1 MNRVGISSA
10 CYYPEPTELAFDKI
24 CRSGARCAEI
34 FFNSPSE
41 IEAPFIREMARRQKA
56 HGVEIVSVHP
66 FTSFMEDCFLF
77 STYERRFIDAM
88 PLYERYFE
96 VCQALGAR
104 ILVIHGARI
113 PGSASDELYCE
124 RFAKLMERGKAYGVQ
139 VCQENVALYRSESA
153 DYLKMMRRN
162 LGGDFGVV
170 LDVKQARRAK
180 ITPYDVIDAV
190 GDSIRHVH
198 ISDCR
203 PDCDCTPPF
212 SGSFDFDRFF
222 RTMRGIGYSGAYIVE
237 LYRHSFREER
247 EIVESYRKVRDF
259 LLEQSE
265 TV

>member
-10 CYYPEPTELAFDKI
+10 CYYPLQTELAFDRI

-34 FFNSPSE
+34 FFNAPSE
-41 IEAPFIREMARRQKA
+41 IEKPFIREMARKQKA
-56 HGVEIVSVHP
+56 FGVEIVSVHP

-77 STYERRFIDAM
+77 SSYERRFTDTL
-88 PLYERYFE
+88 PLYDRYFE
-96 VCQALGAR
+96 VCRELGAS

-113 PGSASDELYCE
+113 PGSASDALYCE
-124 RFAKLMERGKAYGVQ
+124 RFAKLIERGKPYGVH

-153 DYLKMMRRN
+153 DYLKMMRQTI
-162 LGGDFGVV
+162 GEDFGVV
-170 LDVKQARRAK
+170 LDVKQTRRAG
-180 ITPYDVIDAV
+180 ISPYDVIGAV
-190 GDSIRHVH
+190 GGCIRHVH
-198 ISDCR
+198 LSDCR
-203 PDCDCTPPF
+203 SDCDCTPPF

-237 LYRHSFREER
+237 LYQHSFREER